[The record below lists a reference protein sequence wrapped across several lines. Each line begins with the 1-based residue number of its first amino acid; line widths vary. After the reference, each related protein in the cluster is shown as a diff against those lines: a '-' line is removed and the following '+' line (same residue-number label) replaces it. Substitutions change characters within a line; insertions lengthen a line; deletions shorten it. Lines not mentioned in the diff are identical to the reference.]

1 MRSDVRYQSLEASL
15 MPAWPQLASLDLQ
28 KLSRRRW
35 QRSPAPTRSST
46 RKEPTN
52 WGWQVP
58 IHAET
63 SRARPTPTVKPRI
76 SKGTGRQ
83 KRACFIMLSGLPL
96 WEHCSLCST
105 HTLKSQCPRKA
116 HLLLFS
122 AFEKFSKGS
131 LFPVH
136 LSRPGMVRHAT
147 KYPATP
153 THFKIPKHYRN
164 SKSKDQFWERERPQ
178 KLVNRKLEKAPRIE
192 RNDCRN
198 SVSTQCL
205 TVWPNWIWMGSTPG
219 SRWFIQGFQSQRQ
232 NPAPIRS
239 LLVS

>member
-35 QRSPAPTRSST
+35 QRSPTPTRSST
-46 RKEPTN
+46 PKKPTN

-63 SRARPTPTVKPRI
+63 SRARPTRTAKPRI

-83 KRACFIMLSGLPL
+83 KRACFMLSGLPL
-96 WEHCSLCST
+96 WEHSSLCST

-116 HLLLFS
+116 HLLWFS

-147 KYPATP
+147 RYPATP
-153 THFKIPKHYRN
+153 TYFKIPKHYRN
-164 SKSKDQFWERERPQ
+164 SKRSILGTGETTKTCDQKAWKGLKDWAKPMQ
-178 KLVNRKLEKAPRIE
+178 KLSLDTVSDPIE
-192 RNDCRN
+192 FGWDPLPGLVDLLRDFRPKGKK
-198 SVSTQCL
+198 SS
-205 TVWPNWIWMGSTPG
+205 PNT
-219 SRWFIQGFQSQRQ
+219 
-232 NPAPIRS
+232 
-239 LLVS
+239 